1 MLVETNPY
9 SHRRVS
15 IPGRLDVLPAK
26 DGARFILRIA
36 PAKLALAEKTLGA
49 KIPAKIGG
57 LAKTGETAVAC
68 IGPDEWYIWAGEGE
82 ADAIRQAFARLYESE
97 PHSLVEV
104 SHRETGIDISGP
116 EAEWLLN
123 AASPLN
129 LAEMLAPGRRA
140 LSSTMRRSFC
150 SNGMRIITGSKCG
163 IPLPITSGPCWKPQ
177 AARWSFPSDA
187 PCLPVPCRSR
197 PLRACFS

>member
-116 EAEWLLN
+116 EAECLLN

-129 LAEMLAPGRRA
+129 LAEMLAPG
-140 LSSTMRRSFC
+140 
-150 SNGMRIITGSKCG
+150 
-163 IPLPITSGPCWKPQ
+163 
-177 AARWSFPSDA
+177 AARTVFDHAQVILLKWDADHYRIEVWNSFADHVWTLLETA
-187 PCLPVPCRSR
+187 SR
-197 PLRACFS
+197 EVELSI